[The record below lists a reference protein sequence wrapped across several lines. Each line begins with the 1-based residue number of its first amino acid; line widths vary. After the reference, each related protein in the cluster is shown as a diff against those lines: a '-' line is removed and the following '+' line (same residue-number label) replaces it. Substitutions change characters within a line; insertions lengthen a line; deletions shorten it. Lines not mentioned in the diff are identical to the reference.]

1 MQRVGRSNRDPEFA
15 RSTNISGRQAG
26 NVSHRSVL
34 NDTSPGKS
42 LMSEVD
48 KYRQN
53 AEFAVRMA
61 DRATSKERKSSWLKI
76 AAGWLSLLPWHRTPA
91 QKPQAEATEQQ
102 VSGGGGN
109 LTDALSVSEPQRD

>member
-1 MQRVGRSNRDPEFA
+1 MRAGGFA
-15 RSTNISGRQAG
+15 GPKLILGQAG
-26 NVSHRSVL
+26 NVSPRDVL
-34 NDTSPGKS
+34 NDASPGKS

-91 QKPQAEATEQQ
+91 HKPQAAAPEPP

-109 LTDALSVSEPQRD
+109 PMSLSPVSEPQRD